1 MTGVFYFALKREPNH
16 AWKNM
21 TNAAVKRSTEGS
33 RPGKRGRPK
42 GSRNRAKTLL
52 GRELATK
59 LMEHMQS
66 QLSPEQ
72 FEYLKGV
79 VRDGKPMQT
88 KQEIDTL
95 ITLLTRN
102 LYPAIIQEMMP
113 EDEGGLGGEYRK
125 DVTDR
130 LKLVRELLTLRH
142 AHDKTESQD
151 DGNSNETI
159 LTITGRRGLDL
170 GRLGILVSSGADR
183 LGGGDNGTGRTAD
196 DIRALP
202 DTLSERQEPIPHRE
216 QGTADRI
223 LDGSEYRDFARGDDE
238 AEIQG

>member
-1 MTGVFYFALKREPNH
+1 MTDKAIRR
-16 AWKNM
+16 
-21 TNAAVKRSTEGS
+21 TTEGS
-33 RPGKRGRPK
+33 RPGKRGRPI
-42 GSRNRAKTLL
+42 GSKNRAKTGL

-59 LMEHMQS
+59 LMDHMQN

-79 VRDGKPMQT
+79 VRDGKPMET

-113 EDEGGLGGEYRK
+113 EDEGGLGGMYRK

-159 LTITGRRGLDL
+159 LTITAKRSLDL
-170 GRLGILVSSGADR
+170 GRLGILVGTRTDSV
-183 LGGGDNGTGRTAD
+183 GGSDNGTGRSAD
-196 DIRALP
+196 NIRALP
-202 DTLSERQEPIPHRE
+202 DTLSERQEPVSASE
-216 QGTADRI
+216 QGSPDRV
-223 LDGSEYRDFARGDDE
+223 LDSVEYRDITRGDDE
-238 AEIQG
+238 AEVQG